1 MFNINCATAR
11 HLKEL
16 ADIPKELAKKIVKY
30 RKKRKRIRHIDEL
43 WRIRGISRRYFASL
57 VKMFYV
63 PNQTVPKIG
72 EPLPYI
78 NTMSTLTIASKPVAK
93 KSRSKKRKPKIKK
106 KHTSG
111 KKRKLSADRNSFDQ
125 PISKKCCLNSTKQ
138 SRLKEYQN
146 IAKSIGRK
154 GKNRKPRNNKSKRN
168 KKQESTSDDSSTS
181 FGVSRMIDFPTKSN
195 IGESNMKDFRTTS
208 GFGVSNIIDFPTTSG
223 IGVSNIIDFPTDPKS
238 QGAGRIAK
246 WISSIPKF
254 NFGHKSDKK
263 HVQISND
270 DKYYSYYFK
279 ESEKQESSIGKVKKS
294 SQIFFQKKMPES
306 EHAVN
311 LYKSCTIL

>member
-106 KHTSG
+106 KHTS
-111 KKRKLSADRNSFDQ
+111 D
-125 PISKKCCLNSTKQ
+125 SKNTRTLPKALEEKAKIENPEIIKA
-138 SRLKEYQN
+138 KEM
-146 IAKSIGRK
+146 
-154 GKNRKPRNNKSKRN
+154 

-223 IGVSNIIDFPTDPKS
+223 IGVSNIIDFPTNPKS